1 MISRSWI
8 QFQCAYCRHNQ
19 KVSQIG
25 VAGTAEMGMAEPDYA
40 TIFIL
45 VAGAIGIDTGLV
57 FPIDVVGNRI
67 GVRTQLDEAERLTG
81 TGERMPHAICPD
93 DRIDPVNG

>member
-1 MISRSWI
+1 M
-8 QFQCAYCRHNQ
+8 
-19 KVSQIG
+19 G
-25 VAGTAEMGMAEPDYA
+25 VTKSDNTA
-40 TIFIL
+40 IFIL
-45 VAGAIGIDTGLV
+45 VAGTVGIDTGLV
-57 FPIDVVGNRI
+57 FSIYIVGNRI